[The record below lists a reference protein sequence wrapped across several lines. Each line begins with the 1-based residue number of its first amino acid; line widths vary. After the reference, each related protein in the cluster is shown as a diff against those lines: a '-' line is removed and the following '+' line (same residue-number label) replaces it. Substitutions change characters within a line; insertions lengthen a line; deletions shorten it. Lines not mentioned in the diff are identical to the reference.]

1 MCFFFLN
8 CCFRCSLRSKV
19 NLLTFISIWFH
30 IPVPLYLSYDQIP
43 RLLFVFLWHYQM
55 ALAELHTS
63 AAFLWWGLWPLKVPT
78 SQALPGKGVLCRS
91 VVKCE
96 HICSVAISPQHP
108 RLHLILCELLLCSS
122 NSRRW
127 VHRLV
132 LLMEAEGCNSAGVIV
147 TQTRSLRGGGVPCLL
162 LLWKTWPCCA
172 LPRVYTQSV
181 YQLSDRLA
189 GASVSLRNPHN
200 ELLIT
205 PVLPFLFF
213 GFDLRVYCAVPFT

>member
-147 TQTRSLRGGGVPCLL
+147 TQTRSLRGGGGPLFV
-162 LLWKTWPCCA
+162 
-172 LPRVYTQSV
+172 
-181 YQLSDRLA
+181 
-189 GASVSLRNPHN
+189 ASVKNVA
-200 ELLIT
+200 LLCPAQGIHT
-205 PVLPFLFF
+205 IGVPVIRQAGRSI
-213 GFDLRVYCAVPFT
+213 GFIKEST